1 MLSEK
6 IESVRIELSE
16 LAGRVDLGSWA
27 LVASC
32 RRELED
38 ARNTAE
44 IMETGLRMPQSERVP
59 SGKGVLQ

>member
-6 IESVRIELSE
+6 IESVRIALAE
-16 LAGRVDLGSWA
+16 LAGRVDSGAWA

-44 IMETGLRMPQSERVP
+44 IMETGLPVPRAERAP
-59 SGKGVLQ
+59 GEKGVLQ